1 MQIKK
6 PKWAEMVRLI
16 LCQSIISRLP
26 LTGSFNKLEQN
37 KISSV
42 EETRTQ
48 NKPNESLLEKLKST

>member
-1 MQIKK
+1 MTEETEILL
-6 PKWAEMVRLI
+6 LI

-26 LTGSFNKLEQN
+26 LTGSFNKLEQS

-42 EETRTQ
+42 EETQTQ